1 MENTI
6 VQPEKVSPK
15 HVFLHLFVIIMLYA
29 STVNFVTLLFQYINY
44 WVADTLSKTSNTFL
58 YNAEIIKF
66 GLAALIIIFP
76 VFILVSRFLN
86 NSYFKNPA
94 IREMRVRKWLIYF
107 TLFVAAL
114 IIIGDLVSI
123 ILTFLNG
130 EMTLRFILKALSILL
145 VTGLIFFYY
154 LRDLKNETSAR
165 GIKVFVWA
173 VIAMVAAVIV
183 TGFFVVGSPST
194 SRARRFDNTR
204 VYDLQALQGQI
215 TYYWQSKAK
224 LPAVTNELTDSISG
238 FKAPVDPENGASYVY
253 EATGTTT
260 FKLCATFNLKSEGAD
275 ANSNYAYPVGGTMD
289 NWTHEAGYVCYE
301 RVIDP
306 ELYKQFEKVR

>member
-1 MENTI
+1 MENTPQ
-6 VQPEKVSPK
+6 VEKVSPK

-58 YNAEIIKF
+58 YSADIIRF

-76 VFILVSRFLN
+76 VFIFVSKFLN
-86 NSYFKNPA
+86 KSYFKNPA
-94 IREMRVRKWLIYF
+94 IREMRIRKWLIYF

-165 GIKVFVWA
+165 GMKVFVWA
-173 VIAMVAAVIV
+173 VAAMVAAVV
-183 TGFFVVGSPST
+183 VAGFFVVGSPST

-215 TYYWQSKAK
+215 IYYWQSKEK
-224 LPAVTNELTDSISG
+224 LPAVTGELADSISG
-238 FKAPVDPENGASYVY
+238 FKAPVDPENGTSYVY
-253 EATGTTT
+253 EATGSTT

-275 ANSNYAYPVGGTMD
+275 ANYNYAYPIGGTMD

-301 RVIDP
+301 RVIDQQ
-306 ELYKQFEKVR
+306 LYKPFEKIK